1 MSNPDQVTVSEN
13 ATVVRDP
20 VTGEAHEVIE
30 RTVTETRD
38 SNWALWVA
46 GIAVFATALILALV
60 LLGRG
65 AGETD
70 AEVLAAQA
78 EAEAARLQAE
88 QAIVD
93 ANRARMDAAVSGL
106 TAGSSANNAAAASA
120 AAAEAA
126 AARAAAAADAARSAP
141 PVVVSPPAPEP
152 EPTGGSEAPYQ

>member
-120 AAAEAA
+120 AAA
-126 AARAAAAADAARSAP
+126 DAARSAP